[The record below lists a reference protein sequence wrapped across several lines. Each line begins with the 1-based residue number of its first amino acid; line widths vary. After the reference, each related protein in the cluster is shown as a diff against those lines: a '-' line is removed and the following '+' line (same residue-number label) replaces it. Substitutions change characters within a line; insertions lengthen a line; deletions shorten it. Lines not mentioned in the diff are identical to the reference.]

1 MAQSN
6 EAAGVSP
13 DDRYIVV
20 SVDSHVGPSVKDQLV
35 EYCDPEHLE
44 DFHRFV
50 EEMEQHGLLTW
61 RSSEADKPGEE
72 QGWSLG
78 RRLDKDAAE
87 KFAKAAGIRNADQS
101 GSHTGSLSMGKSPR
115 GAGRLMPFRP
125 ASAAHSTSRTHASG
139 SEIGM

>member
-6 EAAGVSP
+6 AADGASA

-20 SVDSHVGPSVKDQLV
+20 SVDSHVGPSVKDQLR

-50 EEMEQHGLLTW
+50 EEMEQHGLLSW

-78 RRLDKDAAE
+78 RRLDKDAGGEVRQGGGHPQRRPGRHEVHA
-87 KFAKAAGIRNADQS
+87 AQLRGQPSARAAGLVAL
-101 GSHTGSLSMGKSPR
+101 GSPTWT
-115 GAGRLMPFRP
+115 RP
-125 ASAAHSTSRTHASG
+125 ASRRR
-139 SEIGM
+139 